1 MTVAKVCAAGATSVN
16 VEVVIEVPRGSF
28 VKRDERGAIEFVSPL
43 PCPFNYGAVPA
54 LRGGD
59 GDRLDAVVLGA
70 RLAAGTRCTLPVQA
84 AIRFSDAGV
93 VDDKLICAAAPPG
106 AARRVAI
113 IGFFRIYAVAK
124 RLLNL
129 WHGHSGRTACHGWVD
144 SQAVVAAA
152 ERR

>member
-1 MTVAKVCAAGATSVN
+1 MTVVKGCAAGGTSIN
-16 VEVVIEVPRGSF
+16 VEVVIEVSRGSF
-28 VKRDERGAIEFVSPL
+28 AKRDEHGAIEFLAPL

-54 LRGGD
+54 LRSGD

-84 AIRFSDAGV
+84 AIHFIDAGV

-106 AARRVAI
+106 PALRVAI
-113 IGFFRIYAVAK
+113 IGFFRFYAVAK
-124 RLLNL
+124 YLLNR
-129 WHGHSGRTACHGWVD
+129 WHGHRGRTACQGWVD
-144 SQAVVAAA
+144 PQTAVAAA